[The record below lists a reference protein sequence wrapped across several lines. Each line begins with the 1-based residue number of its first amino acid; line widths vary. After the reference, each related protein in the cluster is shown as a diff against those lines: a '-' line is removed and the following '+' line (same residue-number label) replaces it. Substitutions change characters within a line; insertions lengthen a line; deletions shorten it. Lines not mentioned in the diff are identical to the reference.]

1 VTTAT
6 NCLLSTSLNIPM
18 WGNQKK
24 KTQDPLQASKNSQ
37 PLTATTVSQTFF
49 YGLFMAHSCYTF
61 VFRTSYWQCSFAAA
75 TLLRKLSHERYCT
88 AYCEKQI
95 SRFLISYLQNL
106 VSSFTNAKKF
116 LYRTWNS
123 PVMSEQLMFC
133 TEQYDNTTCFGP
145 ASKVIIRSQHYKH
158 VRGTSTHTQK
168 TKYYEYYIRVA
179 TFVNVGIPLTCF
191 QYPALT
197 MTRN

>member
-1 VTTAT
+1 
-6 NCLLSTSLNIPM
+6 
-18 WGNQKK
+18 
-24 KTQDPLQASKNSQ
+24 
-37 PLTATTVSQTFF
+37 
-49 YGLFMAHSCYTF
+49 
-61 VFRTSYWQCSFAAA
+61 
-75 TLLRKLSHERYCT
+75 
-88 AYCEKQI
+88 
-95 SRFLISYLQNL
+95 
-106 VSSFTNAKKF
+106 
-116 LYRTWNS
+116 
-123 PVMSEQLMFC
+123 MSEQLMFC